1 MKNFKLLSAVI
12 MISMTAL
19 LFAGCAQNPQT
30 ELENPVETAKPAA
43 LTISAAKSLTDAL
56 GEASALYGKE
66 HPEVTLTLN
75 FGSSGSMR
83 QQIEQGAEVDL
94 FMPAAL
100 KDANALKDKGLL
112 LDDTIRNILE
122 NELVLVVP
130 ADSKLSFADFKD
142 VTNPGVIKL
151 ALGEPASVP
160 AGKYAEEVFTSLGVL
175 DEIKAKTVYAKD
187 VKEVLTWVETGNA
200 EAGAVYI
207 TDAMASDKVR
217 VVATAPSDSH
227 SPIIYP
233 AAIVK
238 ASKQR
243 EAAIE
248 FLDYLSS
255 EAVREVFEKYGYVF
269 LGK

>member
-1 MKNFKLLSAVI
+1 MMNFKFLSAV
-12 MISMTAL
+12 MVISMTAL
-19 LFAGCAQNPQT
+19 LFAGCAQNAQAEP
-30 ELENPVETAKPAA
+30 EKPAEAAKPVA

-56 GEASALYGKE
+56 GEASALYAEE

-100 KDANALKDKGLL
+100 KDVNALKDKDLL
-112 LDDTIRNILE
+112 QEDTIRNILE
-122 NELVLVVP
+122 NKLVLVVP
-130 ADSKLSFADFKD
+130 ADSELALEDFKD
-142 VTNPGVIKL
+142 VTDPGVIKL
-151 ALGEPASVP
+151 AMGEPASVP
-160 AGKYAEEVFTSLGVL
+160 AGKYAEEVFTNLGVL
-175 DEIKAKTVYAKD
+175 DEIEAKTVYAKD
-187 VKEVLTWVETGNA
+187 VREVLTWVETGNA

-207 TDAMASDKVR
+207 TDAMVSDKVK
-217 VVATAPSDSH
+217 VVATAPADSH

-233 AAIVK
+233 AAIIK
-238 ASKQR
+238 GSKQP
-243 EAAIE
+243 EAAGE

-255 EAVREVFEKYGYVF
+255 EAVRKVFEKYGYVF